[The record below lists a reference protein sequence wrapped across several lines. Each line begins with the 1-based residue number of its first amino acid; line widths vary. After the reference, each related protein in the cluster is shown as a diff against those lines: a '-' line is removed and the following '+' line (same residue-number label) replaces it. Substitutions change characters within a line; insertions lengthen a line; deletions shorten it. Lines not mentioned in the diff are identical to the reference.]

1 MKEEIMTM
9 TNDQSSRRK
18 FIKLSATGAL
28 GSAIAWDARSYA
40 RIPGS
45 NDRIGVGLVGF
56 SERAT
61 DALIPAFNAISAQ
74 ENCEITAV
82 SDIWNL
88 HRDEGAAFINK
99 LSGKPIE
106 KARNNDELYGMKNVQ
121 AVIISTADHQHAL
134 HGVEAVRAGRDAY
147 IEKPLANQMADAHAI
162 LKAVKETNR
171 VVQIGTQ
178 RRSSQNTLRAKEYL
192 NSGEFGDITMVEMC
206 TNANQPMRWRRPDL
220 VAKLRAADTDW
231 KRFVMQR
238 TNDAF
243 DPHKYIEFRLYWP
256 YSSGIPDQWMV
267 HQIDALQFITGLTR
281 PRSVVANGGIYSWRD
296 GRINPDTVTAVFDY
310 GPLNDLTKGFQV
322 VYSSRMNNSAGGN
335 RDLYYSINGTL
346 NATTGK
352 VTPDGGLTE
361 RYAKKVAKPTTLT
374 EKMLVT
380 EDHENRPARANTE
393 ADSDVAAHMRNWI
406 QCVRTRK
413 TPVAGIEAGYNHSV
427 ALCMTIAALR
437 TGKRARFDDAKQEV
451 TLG

>member
-1 MKEEIMTM
+1 MTK
-9 TNDQSSRRK
+9 NSSSRRN
-18 FIKLSATGAL
+18 FIKLTATGAL
-28 GSAIAWDARSYA
+28 GTALGWDAASYA

-45 NDRIGVGLVGF
+45 NDRIGVGIVGF

-61 DALIPAFNAISAQ
+61 DALLPAFNAISSAQ
-74 ENCEITAV
+74 NCEITAV

-99 LSGKPIE
+99 LTGKSIA

-178 RRSSQNTLRAKEYL
+178 RRSAQNTLRAKEFL
-192 NSGEFGDITMVEMC
+192 QTGEFGDITMVEIC
-206 TNANQPMRWRRPDL
+206 TNANQPLRWRRPAL
-220 VAKLRAADTDW
+220 VASLRAEDTDW

-238 TNDAF
+238 TKDAF
-243 DPHKYIEFRLYWP
+243 DAHKYIEFRLYWP

-267 HQIDALQFITGLTR
+267 HQIDMLQFITGLAR
-281 PRSVVANGGIYSWRD
+281 PRSVVAQGGIYSWRD
-296 GRINPDTVTAVFDY
+296 GRINPDTLTAVFDY
-310 GPLNDLTKGFQV
+310 GPLNDPTKGFQAI
-322 VYSSRMNNSAGGN
+322 YSSRMNNSAGGN

-346 NATTGK
+346 NVTTGK
-352 VTPDGGLTE
+352 LTP
-361 RYAKKVAKPTTLT
+361 
-374 EKMLVT
+374 
-380 EDHENRPARANTE
+380 
-393 ADSDVAAHMRNWI
+393 
-406 QCVRTRK
+406 
-413 TPVAGIEAGYNHSV
+413 EAG
-427 ALCMTIAALR
+427 
-437 TGKRARFDDAKQEV
+437 
-451 TLG
+451 

>member
-1 MKEEIMTM
+1 MTK
-9 TNDQSSRRK
+9 NSSSRRN
-18 FIKLSATGAL
+18 FIKLTATGAL
-28 GSAIAWDARSYA
+28 GTALGWDAASYA

-45 NDRIGVGLVGF
+45 NDRIGVGIVGF

-61 DALIPAFNAISAQ
+61 DALLPAFNAISSAQ
-74 ENCEITAV
+74 NCEITAV

-99 LSGKPIE
+99 LTGKSIA

-178 RRSSQNTLRAKEYL
+178 RRSAQNTLRAKAFLET
-192 NSGEFGDITMVEMC
+192 GEFGDITMVEIC
-206 TNANQPMRWRRPDL
+206 TNANQPLRWRRPAL
-220 VAKLRAADTDW
+220 VASLRAEDTDW

-238 TNDAF
+238 TKDAF
-243 DPHKYIEFRLYWP
+243 DAHKYIEFRLYWP
-256 YSSGIPDQWMV
+256 YSSGILDQWMV
-267 HQIDALQFITGLTR
+267 HQIDMLQFITGLAR
-281 PRSVVANGGIYSWRD
+281 PRSVVAQGGIYSWRD
-296 GRINPDTVTAVFDY
+296 GRTNPDTLTAVFDY
-310 GPLNDLTKGFQV
+310 GPLNDSTKGFQAI
-322 VYSSRMNNSAGGN
+322 YSSRMNNSAGGN

-346 NATTGK
+346 NVTTGK
-352 VTPDGGLTE
+352 LTPDGGLTE
-361 RYAKKVAKPTTLT
+361 RYAKKVAKPTTLKERMLLSEGRDNQAT
-374 EKMLVT
+374 EA
-380 EDHENRPARANTE
+380 DTE
-393 ADSDVAAHMRNWI
+393 ADSTVVAHMRNWI
-406 QCVRTRK
+406 DCVRNRK
-413 TPVAGIEAGYNHSV
+413 SPIAGIEAGYNHSV
-427 ALCMTIAALR
+427 ALCMTIAALHS
-437 TGKRARFDDAKQEV
+437 GKRARFDDTKQEV